1 MNPIQIRFILFLFGC
16 IGSRLLLTVFS
27 AFSSGIMLKILG
39 EHYYLDLDK
48 IDEYIQIKQEP
59 SSSSGETD
67 GTQINVVKYE
77 TIKLM
82 LDVVMDDGE
91 EVDETLA
98 GKGSEISIP
107 FKLAFN
113 TLLNKKLLNKY

>member
-1 MNPIQIRFILFLFGC
+1 
-16 IGSRLLLTVFS
+16 
-27 AFSSGIMLKILG
+27 MLKILG
-39 EHYYLDLDK
+39 EHYYLDFDK
-48 IDEYIQIKQEP
+48 IDEYIQINQD
-59 SSSSGETD
+59 SLSSSGETES
-67 GTQINVVKYE
+67 TQINIVKYE

-82 LDVVMDDGE
+82 LEVIMDVTDE
-91 EVDETLA
+91 IDETLA

>member
-1 MNPIQIRFILFLFGC
+1 
-16 IGSRLLLTVFS
+16 
-27 AFSSGIMLKILG
+27 MLKILG

-48 IDEYIQIKQEP
+48 IDEYIQINQD
-59 SSSSGETD
+59 SLSSSGETES
-67 GTQINVVKYE
+67 TQINIVKYE

-82 LDVVMDDGE
+82 LEVIMDVTDVI
-91 EVDETLA
+91 DETLA